1 MCIPTDDYESM
12 KWLTKYKESIWLLK
26 ILFLIAYAIRFAEYR
41 DVLRQLKKDGCLYEQ
56 DDFNNLLQKLDASTK
71 KK

>member
-1 MCIPTDDYESM
+1 MAIEDTPTGDQIADVS
-12 KWLTKYKESIWLLK
+12 LTRDEV
-26 ILFLIAYAIRFAEYR
+26 FLIAYAIRFAEYR

-56 DDFNNLLQKLDASTK
+56 DDFNNLLQKLDESTK